1 MSEGGLIPIT
11 NAMHGDSHVTPNEN
25 PDLTLDD
32 VKHVAALARIEVAES
47 ELSTI
52 RTQLSDVLE
61 IFAALQDV
69 DTTNVEPT
77 GHVNS
82 VKSVMREDEPMPSL
96 TQEQVLVYVDWL
108 FL

>member
-1 MSEGGLIPIT
+1 M
-11 NAMHGDSHVTPNEN
+11 NHGDSHVTQNKN

-32 VKHVAALARIEVAES
+32 VKHVAALARIQVAES
-47 ELSTI
+47 ELETI

-82 VKSVMREDEPMPSL
+82 VNSVMREDEPSPSL
-96 TQEQVLVYVDWL
+96 TQEQVLANAPQEYESFFRIKPVLD
-108 FL
+108 